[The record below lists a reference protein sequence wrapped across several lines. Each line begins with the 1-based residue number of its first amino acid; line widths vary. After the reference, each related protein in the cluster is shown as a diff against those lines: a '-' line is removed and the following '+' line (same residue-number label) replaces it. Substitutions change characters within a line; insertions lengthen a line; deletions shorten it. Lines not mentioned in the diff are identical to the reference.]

1 MPKNYM
7 IKDLFYKR
15 GANKIYNKTH
25 ITQTMISSPTRNFT
39 ELSPII
45 HNHHF
50 TNTRILV
57 WSLKDL
63 CNKK

>member
-1 MPKNYM
+1 M
-7 IKDLFYKR
+7 IKDLYYKR
-15 GANKIYNKTH
+15 EGANKIYNIMH

-45 HNHHF
+45 HNPHF

-63 CNKK
+63 CNQK